1 MAPKHG
7 EFDEEL
13 RNQGSYLMEAIVLAG
28 GFGTR
33 LREVVP
39 DLPKPMAPV
48 AGRPFLEILL
58 TTLASKGFCRVIL
71 SLGFMADKVI
81 AHFGEQFAG
90 MELVYEVEDAPLGT
104 GGAVRQ
110 ALTRCREDHVFVFNG
125 DTYLDLEVGDV
136 EAHWQMH
143 QVPIIVAREVPDTAR
158 YGRLDTAQERVIG
171 FLEKGMAGPGLIN
184 AGCYVLPVA
193 ILNGFALGQT
203 FSLESDFLAK
213 TVGVQRT
220 DLFVTNGHFIDIG
233 VPEDYARAQSEL
245 AGIYH

>member
-1 MAPKHG
+1 
-7 EFDEEL
+7 
-13 RNQGSYLMEAIVLAG
+13 MEAIVLAG

-58 TTLASKGFCRVIL
+58 HALASKGFCRVIL
-71 SLGFMADKVI
+71 SLGFMAGKVE

-90 MELVYEVEDAPLGT
+90 MELVYEVENTPLGT

-110 ALTRCREDHVFVFNG
+110 ALTRCSEDHVFVFNG
-125 DTYLDLEVGDV
+125 DTYLDLEVADV
-136 EAHWQMH
+136 EAHWQTH
-143 QVPIIVAREVPDTAR
+143 RVPIIVAREVPDTAR
-158 YGRLDTAQERVIG
+158 FGRLNTAGGRVTG
-171 FLEKGMAGPGLIN
+171 FLEKGMAGAGLIN

-193 ILNGFALGQT
+193 ILNGFAHGQA
-203 FSLESDFLAK
+203 FSLETDFLAK
-213 TVGVQRT
+213 TVGAQRI
-220 DLFVTNGHFIDIG
+220 DVFVTNGHFIDIG

-245 AGIYH
+245 AGICR